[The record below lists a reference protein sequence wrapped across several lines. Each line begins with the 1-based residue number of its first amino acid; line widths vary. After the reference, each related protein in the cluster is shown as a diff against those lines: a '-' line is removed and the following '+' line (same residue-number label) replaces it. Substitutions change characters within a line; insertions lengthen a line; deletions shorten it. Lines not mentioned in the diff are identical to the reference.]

1 MALPPVRTNPDDI
14 VRVHTTERFR
24 RLDTLERFVT
34 TEQYKG
40 RPSFWND
47 NVPLFKRGP
56 CIVYPIVGTA
66 IESHVSLV
74 LNKCPVITSAPD
86 EDDTEEDDEFGLSE
100 DDSKQLDTSIR
111 KIGKIVRL
119 HTVAK
124 ALLRAG
130 MGQSTAVAIPAVRN
144 GRLVIDTTLAKWCTP
159 TFDKQDPR
167 VVTKLE
173 IRYPYIRTETDEKGK
188 PKKTAMLFRREI
200 DQQSDTTYE
209 PVEAPARKEVEPT
222 WKPAQVVQHGLGFCP
237 VVWYRYMPEQ
247 STVAEFDGKAIH
259 ARLLDEVEGMDFA
272 ISQRHRAVLYQGDPI
287 TIEIG
292 VEKGHNPTEETG
304 VTAWH
309 EGDAEANKEYRQPR
323 PMDAALMKGGRKRG
337 PGTVWQYPA
346 NDGKTDVRHLTLP
359 ESAVG
364 AMTAN
369 AADLEN
375 KIAEA
380 LHWMP
385 IDPKTMMSGATLSGR
400 ALEWLHKKQVNYCD
414 DVRADFADNCLL
426 PLADMLLR
434 IALAYAQRSEEWFYL
449 PGKEALV
456 KLLTKFNR
464 QQKDRMGG
472 VRSTWIPP
480 HLSVKFAPYFT
491 PSDADKK
498 VVSDMTRADLQAGV
512 IKLETAVK
520 QVAPFYDIEAPAQ
533 YAEDMEKAAE
543 EKAES
548 LKQAQMQLAA
558 AAGKAPPG
566 AAPAAP
572 PKAGKAP
579 VPVTQ
584 NGKRK
589 KAAPGKTAQPAG

>member
-1 MALPPVRTNPDDI
+1 MAPPPVRINPDDI
-14 VRVHTTERFR
+14 VRIHTTERFR

-86 EDDTEEDDEFGLSE
+86 EDDTDEDDEFGLGE

-200 DQQSDTTYE
+200 DQQNDTTYE

-309 EGDAEANKEYRQPR
+309 EGDAEANKDYRQPR
-323 PMDAALMKGGRKRG
+323 PMDAALTKGGRKRG

-426 PLADMLLR
+426 PLVDMLLR

-472 VRSTWIPP
+472 VRETWIPP

-498 VVSDMTRADLQAGV
+498 VTSDMTRADLQAGV

-533 YAEDMEKAAE
+533 YAEDIEKAAA
-543 EKAES
+543 EKVES
-548 LKQAQMQLAA
+548 LQQAQAQLAA

-566 AAPAAP
+566 AAPAPP
-572 PKAGKAP
+572 PKAGKPA

-589 KAAPGKTAQPAG
+589 KAAPGKTAVA